1 VYSYCPNQE
10 KGLATTSV
18 HRVQKNHGHYLSYNW
33 IEKTELDSWNISV
46 QLRKMKKNA
55 CPATFDKNA
64 CPASLEKYA
73 EINKQNLQG
82 TRMMTNY

>member
-1 VYSYCPNQE
+1 
-10 KGLATTSV
+10 
-18 HRVQKNHGHYLSYNW
+18 
-33 IEKTELDSWNISV
+33 
-46 QLRKMKKNA
+46 MKKNA